1 MTLTELKY
9 IVAVA
14 REKHFGRAADACFI
28 SQPTLSVSIKKL
40 EEELDVKLFERSAN
54 EVAVTPLGEEI
65 VRQAQSVLEQA
76 QNIKEIAKRG
86 KDPLA
91 GALTLGVIYTIGPYL
106 LPTLVRQAIARTP
119 QMPLMLQENF
129 TVRLLEML
137 RTGEIDCA
145 ILAEPFPDTGLAT
158 APLYDE
164 PFMVAVPSTHALAQR
179 SSISAEELKLETMLL
194 LGNGHCF
201 RDHVLEV
208 CPEFARFSS
217 NAEGIRKSFEGSS
230 LETIKHMVAAGMGVT
245 VVPQLSIP
253 KAELVASQRA
263 IQAAADL
270 TASADNSL
278 SAVKKTGAAA
288 KQAAAKKAARKTVT
302 RGAEPQLAEALEN
315 ESFVRYIPFSGDVP
329 TRRVVLVWR
338 RSFTRYEAIA
348 ALRNAIMACEL
359 AGVQR
364 LGT

>member
-14 REKHFGRAADACFI
+14 RERHFGKAAEACYV
-28 SQPTLSVSIKKL
+28 SQPTLSVAVKKL
-40 EEELDVKLFERSAN
+40 EEELDVKLFERSAS
-54 EVAVTPLGEEI
+54 EVTVTPLGEEI

-76 QNIKEIAKRG
+76 ANIKDIAKRG

-91 GALTLGVIYTIGPYL
+91 GSLKLGVIYTIAPYL
-106 LPTLVRQAIARTP
+106 LPDLVRQVIKRTP

-129 TVRLLEML
+129 TVKLLEML

-145 ILAEPFPDTGLAT
+145 ILAEPFPDAGLAS

-164 PFMVAVPSTHALAQR
+164 PFLAAVPMSHALASQA
-179 SSISAEELKLETMLL
+179 SVTTEQLKKETMLL

-217 NAEGIRKSFEGSS
+217 DTEGIRKSFEGSS
-230 LETIKHMVAAGMGVT
+230 LETIKHMVAAGMGIT
-245 VVPQLSIP
+245 LVPRLGVP
-253 KAELVASQRA
+253 AGALVAKTRRH
-263 IQAAADL
+263 AD
-270 TASADNSL
+270 SL
-278 SAVKKTGAAA
+278 VKYLSVQDGP
-288 KQAAAKKAARKTVT
+288 
-302 RGAEPQLAEALEN
+302 GAEPP
-315 ESFVRYIPFSGDVP
+315 S
-329 TRRVVLVWR
+329 RRVVLVWR

-348 ALRNAIMACEL
+348 ALRNAIYACEL
-359 AGVQR
+359 PGVSR
-364 LGT
+364 LS

>member
-14 REKHFGRAADACFI
+14 RERHFGKAAEACYV
-28 SQPTLSVSIKKL
+28 SQPTLSVAVKKL

-54 EVAVTPLGEEI
+54 EVTVTHLGEEI

-76 QNIKEIAKRG
+76 SAIKEIAKRG

-91 GALTLGVIYTIGPYL
+91 GPLTLGIIYTIGPYL
-106 LPTLVRQAIARTP
+106 LPDLVRQMISHTP

-129 TVRLLEML
+129 TVKLLEML

-145 ILAEPFPDTGLAT
+145 ILAEPFPDAGLAI

-164 PFMVAVPSTHALAQR
+164 PFLAVVPANHALAAQTQVTT
-179 SSISAEELKLETMLL
+179 EQLKQETMLL
-194 LGNGHCF
+194 LGSGHCF

-208 CPEFARFSS
+208 CPEFARFST
-217 NAEGIRKSFEGSS
+217 NAEGIRRSFEGSS

-245 VVPQLSIP
+245 LVPRLSVP
-253 KAELVASQRA
+253 K
-263 IQAAADL
+263 
-270 TASADNSL
+270 
-278 SAVKKTGAAA
+278 
-288 KQAAAKKAARKTVT
+288 
-302 RGAEPQLAEALEN
+302 EALALRPRRKRDEDPY
-315 ESFVRYIPFSGDVP
+315 VKYLPFEGDP
-329 TRRVVLVWR
+329 PKRRVVLAWR

-348 ALRNAIMACEL
+348 ALRNAIYACEL
-359 AGVQR
+359 PGVQR
-364 LGT
+364 LS

>member
-14 REKHFGRAADACFI
+14 RERHFGKAAEACFV
-28 SQPTLSVSIKKL
+28 SQPTLSVAVKKL

-54 EVAVTPLGEEI
+54 EVTVTPLGEAI

-76 QNIKEIAKRG
+76 ANIKDIAKRG

-91 GALTLGVIYTIGPYL
+91 GPLKLGVIYTIAPYL
-106 LPTLVRQAIARTP
+106 LPDLVRQVITHSP

-129 TVRLLEML
+129 TVKLLEML
-137 RTGEIDCA
+137 RSGEIDCA

-164 PFMVAVPSTHALAQR
+164 PFFAAVPTGHALAAQD
-179 SSISAEELKLETMLL
+179 SVTTEQLKSETMLL

-217 NAEGIRKSFEGSS
+217 DAEGIRKSFEGSS
-230 LETIKHMVAAGMGVT
+230 LETIKHMVAAGMGIT
-245 VVPQLSIP
+245 LVPRLSVP
-253 KAELVASQRA
+253 
-263 IQAAADL
+263 
-270 TASADNSL
+270 T
-278 SAVKKTGAAA
+278 
-288 KQAAAKKAARKTVT
+288 
-302 RGAEPQLAEALEN
+302 EALEPRKRGAPVP
-315 ESFVRYIPFSGDVP
+315 FVKYLPVQDGKNFPPP

-348 ALRNAIMACEL
+348 ALRNAVYRCAL
-359 AGVQR
+359 PGVVR
-364 LGT
+364 LS

>member
-14 REKHFGRAADACFI
+14 RERHFGKAADACFV
-28 SQPTLSVSIKKL
+28 SQPTLSVAVKKL

-54 EVAVTPLGEEI
+54 EVTVTPLGEEI

-76 QNIKEIAKRG
+76 ANIKDIAKRG

-91 GALTLGVIYTIGPYL
+91 GALKLGVIYTIAPYL
-106 LPTLVRQAIARTP
+106 LPDLVRQVITRTP

-129 TVRLLEML
+129 TVKLLEML

-145 ILAEPFPDTGLAT
+145 ILAEPFPDAGLAL

-164 PFMVAVPSTHALAQR
+164 PFFAAVPRSHPLAQQ
-179 SSISAEELKLETMLL
+179 SSVSTDELKNETMLL

-230 LETIKHMVAAGMGVT
+230 LETIKHMVAAGMGIT
-245 VVPQLSIP
+245 LVPRLSVP
-253 KAELVASQRA
+253 
-263 IQAAADL
+263 
-270 TASADNSL
+270 
-278 SAVKKTGAAA
+278 
-288 KQAAAKKAARKTVT
+288 
-302 RGAEPQLAEALEN
+302 AEALVAKKRGKD
-315 ESFVRYIPFSGDVP
+315 ESFVKYLPVQDDSGALPP
-329 TRRVVLVWR
+329 TRRVVLAWR

-348 ALRNAIMACEL
+348 ALRNAVYACAL
-359 AGVQR
+359 PGVTR
-364 LGT
+364 LS

>member
-14 REKHFGRAADACFI
+14 RERHFGKAAEACFV
-28 SQPTLSVSIKKL
+28 SQPTLSVAVKKL

-54 EVAVTPLGEEI
+54 EVTVTALGEEI

-76 QNIKEIAKRG
+76 ANIKDIAKRG

-91 GALTLGVIYTIGPYL
+91 GSLTLGVIYTIAPYL
-106 LPTLVRQAIARTP
+106 LPDLVRQVINRTP

-129 TVRLLEML
+129 TVKLLEML

-145 ILAEPFPDTGLAT
+145 ILAEPFPDAGLAT

-164 PFMVAVPSTHALAQR
+164 PFYAAIPMNHPLAEL
-179 SSISAEELKLETMLL
+179 SSVSAEQLKNETMLL

-230 LETIKHMVAAGMGVT
+230 LETIKHMVAAGMGITLVPRLSVPREAIESKKRRQEDAYVKYLPVT
-245 VVPQLSIP
+245 DD
-253 KAELVASQRA
+253 K
-263 IQAAADL
+263 
-270 TASADNSL
+270 
-278 SAVKKTGAAA
+278 GAA
-288 KQAAAKKAARKTVT
+288 
-302 RGAEPQLAEALEN
+302 P
-315 ESFVRYIPFSGDVP
+315 P
-329 TRRVVLVWR
+329 TRRVVLAWR

-348 ALRNAIMACEL
+348 ALRNAIYACEL
-359 AGVQR
+359 PGVTR
-364 LGT
+364 LS

>member
-14 REKHFGRAADACFI
+14 RERHFGKAADACFV
-28 SQPTLSVSIKKL
+28 SQPTLSVAVKKL

-54 EVAVTPLGEEI
+54 EVTVTPLGEEI

-76 QNIKEIAKRG
+76 ANIKDIAKRG

-91 GALTLGVIYTIGPYL
+91 GALKLGVIYTIAPYL
-106 LPTLVRQAIARTP
+106 LPDLVRQVITRTP

-129 TVRLLEML
+129 TVKLLEML

-145 ILAEPFPDTGLAT
+145 ILAEPFPDAGLAI

-164 PFMVAVPSTHALAQR
+164 PFFAAVPRDHPLAQH
-179 SSISAEELKLETMLL
+179 SSVSADALKNETMLL

-230 LETIKHMVAAGMGVT
+230 LETIKHMVAAGMGIT
-245 VVPQLSIP
+245 LVPRLSVPEGALLP
-253 KAELVASQRA
+253 K
-263 IQAAADL
+263 
-270 TASADNSL
+270 
-278 SAVKKTGAAA
+278 K
-288 KQAAAKKAARKTVT
+288 
-302 RGAEPQLAEALEN
+302 RGKD
-315 ESFVRYIPFSGDVP
+315 ESFVKYLPVQDDKGVPPP
-329 TRRVVLVWR
+329 TRRVVLAWR

-348 ALRNAIMACEL
+348 ALRNAVYACAL
-359 AGVQR
+359 PGVAR
-364 LGT
+364 LS